1 MMKETLIIAP
11 AVEVKKIPSFA
22 EFIEMRTRQLLREL
36 DKQSKNLEKET
47 NKLVDIIS
55 NN

>member
-1 MMKETLIIAP
+1 MKETLIIAP
-11 AVEVKKIPSFA
+11 VVEVKKIPSFS

-36 DKQSKNLEKET
+36 DKQSKNLEKEI

>member
-1 MMKETLIIAP
+1 MKETLIIAP
-11 AVEVKKIPSFA
+11 VVEVKKIPSFA

-36 DKQSKNLEKET
+36 DKHSKDLEKEI

-55 NN
+55 NS

>member
-1 MMKETLIIAP
+1 MKETLIIAP
-11 AVEVKKIPSFA
+11 VIEVKKIPSFA
-22 EFIEMRTRQLLREL
+22 EFIEMRTLQLLREL

-55 NN
+55 NS

>member
-1 MMKETLIIAP
+1 MKETLIIAP
-11 AVEVKKIPSFA
+11 VVEVKEIPSFA

-36 DKQSKNLEKET
+36 DKHSKNLEKET

-55 NN
+55 NS